1 MSNYE
6 AQAQLLWE
14 SVLDMMAPLC
24 AKDDMTVLRSLALR
38 AQSEKQWTLLA
49 PNKFAC
55 EQIKKSLFVTLDMA
69 LRNKGIKEVKLEIAA
84 APELFASASP
94 AQRDAAPAPFES
106 NLNSDYQFHN
116 FVAAPSN
123 NEAFAAAERVS
134 GGHFFADSNPLLIYG
149 GTGLGKSHLMHA
161 AGNALRRNGRAAV
174 MYMNAEQFVNEFV
187 AAISGKSQRA
197 FSKRLRSVDA
207 LLIDDVQFL
216 GGKEQSQAEFFHT
229 FNELIDKKRQI
240 VMTCDRY
247 PKEIEGLQARLKSRF
262 GAGLSV
268 SIRTPE
274 PETRFAIL
282 KSKAKEQSFTLPD
295 EVAYF
300 IAEHVESNVRDL
312 EGALKKL
319 IFQCR
324 VLKNDAPATLSV
336 AQSALADLLQAQKKQ
351 TSVENI
357 LRVVAQ
363 YYAIS
368 ADELLSRSRKKTFA
382 EPRMLAMA
390 LTRELTDLSLKAI
403 AQAYQRKDHSTVM
416 HAVENMEKRR
426 QSEPRFREEYDNIRT
441 IITA

>member
-1 MSNYE
+1 MPETQHYE
-6 AQAQLLWE
+6 QALLLWQ

-24 AKDDMTVLRSLALR
+24 SKDDNLVLASLTLKAK
-38 AQSEKQWTLLA
+38 SEKEWVLLA

-55 EQIKKSLFVTLDMA
+55 EQIRKSLFEA
-69 LRNKGIKEVKLEIAA
+69 LQMFLGNKGVKKVKIEVATT
-84 APELFASASP
+84 PDLFVADP
-94 AQRDAAPAPFES
+94 TTPAPFES
-106 NLNSDYQFHN
+106 NLISDYQFHN
-116 FVAAPSN
+116 FIAAPSN
-123 NEAFAAAERVS
+123 KEAFAATERVS
-134 GGHFFADSNPLLIYG
+134 SGVFMADSNPLLIYG
-149 GTGLGKSHLMHA
+149 ATGLGKSPLMHA
-161 AGNALRRNGRAAV
+161 VGNAMRRNGRAAV
-174 MYMNAEQFVNEFV
+174 MYMSAEQFVNEFI
-187 AAISGKSQRA
+187 ASISGKSQRA
-197 FSKRLRSVDA
+197 FANRLRNVDA

-240 VMTCDRY
+240 IMTCDRY

-268 SIRTPE
+268 SVRTPE

-282 KSKAKEQSFTLPD
+282 KSKAKEQHFTLPD

-300 IAEHVESNVRDL
+300 IAENVESNVRDL

-324 VLKNDAPATLSV
+324 VLKNDVPATLSV
-336 AQSALADLLQAQKKQ
+336 AQAALYDLLQAQKKQ
-351 TSVENI
+351 TSVDNI
-357 LRVVAQ
+357 QRIVAQ
-363 YYAIS
+363 YYGIS
-368 ADELLSRSRKKTFA
+368 DDDLLSRSRKKIFA

-390 LTRELTDLSLKAI
+390 LTRELTDLSLKSI

-426 QSEPRFREEYDNIRT
+426 QSEPRFREEYENIRT

>member
-1 MSNYE
+1 M
-6 AQAQLLWE
+6 
-14 SVLDMMAPLC
+14 
-24 AKDDMTVLRSLALR
+24 
-38 AQSEKQWTLLA
+38 
-49 PNKFAC
+49 
-55 EQIKKSLFVTLDMA
+55 
-69 LRNKGIKEVKLEIAA
+69 
-84 APELFASASP
+84 
-94 AQRDAAPAPFES
+94 
-106 NLNSDYQFHN
+106 
-116 FVAAPSN
+116 
-123 NEAFAAAERVS
+123 
-134 GGHFFADSNPLLIYG
+134 
-149 GTGLGKSHLMHA
+149 
-161 AGNALRRNGRAAV
+161 
-174 MYMNAEQFVNEFV
+174 
-187 AAISGKSQRA
+187 
-197 FSKRLRSVDA
+197 
-207 LLIDDVQFL
+207 
-216 GGKEQSQAEFFHT
+216 
-229 FNELIDKKRQI
+229 
-240 VMTCDRY
+240 
-247 PKEIEGLQARLKSRF
+247 
-262 GAGLSV
+262 
-268 SIRTPE
+268 
-274 PETRFAIL
+274 
-282 KSKAKEQSFTLPD
+282 
-295 EVAYF
+295 
-300 IAEHVESNVRDL
+300 RDL